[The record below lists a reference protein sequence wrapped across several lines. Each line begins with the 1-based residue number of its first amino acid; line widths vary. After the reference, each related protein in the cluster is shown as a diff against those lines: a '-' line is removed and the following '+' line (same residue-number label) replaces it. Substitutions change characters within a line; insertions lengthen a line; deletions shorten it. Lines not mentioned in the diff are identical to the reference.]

1 MKNLIMIQVV
11 TPDYREKF
19 FGHLQKNLGN
29 SFRLYSGDVDF
40 QKSIKSEHN
49 VLKTKIINTFLFKRS
64 LLFQFGSHWQ
74 ELFKKNI
81 MVIGLN
87 PRIISNWIFLI
98 LRKPLGLK
106 TYVWGHAWPRKGPNS
121 KTARIRHLM
130 QRFAS
135 GTITYS
141 EAHKKELMVK
151 YPKLRILSA
160 PNALYSQSEMGG
172 LELSMDE
179 AKNII
184 YVGRLVAAKK
194 PLFLVKAFHKLLDL
208 DTNLIIVG
216 DGPERKKIDE
226 YVETHNLGLRVQLTG
241 HINNFNKL
249 KELYAKS
256 LVSVSPGYVGLSIT
270 QSFAFGVPMLISRNE
285 DHSPEIEAAKESSNA
300 VFFQTDNQNDF
311 CLKVEEIFK
320 SKKVFFE
327 KRNIIADQCKKH
339 YTIEQMAISF
349 VQILKDN

>member
-1 MKNLIMIQVV
+1 MNKLILIQVV
-11 TPDYREKF
+11 APDYRSKF
-19 FGHLQKNLGN
+19 FGQLEKDLGCAFSLYAGEHYFQKTIQSDLKINKIRITN
-29 SFRLYSGDVDF
+29 SFF
-40 QKSIKSEHN
+40 
-49 VLKTKIINTFLFKRS
+49 FKRS
-64 LLFQFGSHWQ
+64 FLFQFGSHWR
-74 ELFKKNI
+74 ELFKKNVI
-81 MVIGLN
+81 VIGLN

-130 QRFAS
+130 QRYAS

-141 EAHKKELMVK
+141 EAHKKELLDK
-151 YPKLRILSA
+151 YPKLRILNA
-160 PNALYSQSEMGG
+160 PNALYSQHEMGG

-184 YVGRLVAAKK
+184 FVGRLVAAKK
-194 PLFLVKAFHKLLDL
+194 PLFLVEAFHKLIDL

-216 DGPERKKIDE
+216 DGPERKKIDQ
-226 YVETHNLGLRVQLTG
+226 YVKTHNLESRVQLTG

-249 KELYAKS
+249 KQLYATS

-285 DHSPEIEAAKESSNA
+285 NHSPEIEAAKESSNA
-300 VFFQTDNQNDF
+300 IFFQTDNQNDF
-311 CLKVEEIFK
+311 CLKVEEVFK
-320 SKKVFFE
+320 FKKALFK
-327 KRNIIADQCKKH
+327 KRKTIANECKKH
-339 YTIEQMAISF
+339 YTVEQMATSF
-349 VQILKDN
+349 FQILEEN

>member
-1 MKNLIMIQVV
+1 MKNLTVIQVV
-11 TPDYREKF
+11 APDYREKF
-19 FGHLQKNLGN
+19 FEHLQKNLGN

-40 QKSIKSEHN
+40 KKSIKSEHKIN
-49 VLKTKIINTFLFKRS
+49 KTKIINKFLFKRS
-64 LLFQFGSHWQ
+64 VLFQFGSHWG

-81 MVIGLN
+81 IVIGLN

-106 TYVWGHAWPRKGPNS
+106 TYVWGHAWPRKGSNS
-121 KTARIRHLM
+121 KTACIRYLM
-130 QRFAS
+130 QRLAS

-141 EAHKKELMVK
+141 ETQKKELLVK
-151 YPKLRILSA
+151 YPKLHILSA

-172 LELSMDE
+172 LERPMDE

-226 YVETHNLGLRVQLTG
+226 YVETHKLESRVQLAG

-249 KELYAKS
+249 KQLYATS

-285 DHSPEIEAAKESSNA
+285 NHSPEIEAAKQSINA
-300 VFFQTDNQNDF
+300 IFFQTDNQNDF

-320 SKKVFFE
+320 FKKVFFE
-327 KRNIIADQCKKH
+327 KRKTIATECKKH
-339 YTIEQMAISF
+339 YTTEKMATSF
-349 VQILKDN
+349 FQILIEN

>member
-1 MKNLIMIQVV
+1 MNNFILIQVV
-11 TPDYREKF
+11 APDYRSKF
-19 FGHLQKNLGN
+19 FAQLEKDLGKA
-29 SFRLYSGDVDF
+29 FRLYAGEHYF
-40 QKSIKSEHN
+40 QRTIQSD
-49 VLKTKIINTFLFKRS
+49 LKTNKTLIKNSFFFKRR
-64 LLFQFGSHWQ
+64 LLFQFGSHWR
-74 ELFKKNI
+74 ELLKKNI
-81 MVIGLN
+81 VVIGLN

-98 LRKPLGLK
+98 IRKPLGLK

-141 EAHKKELMVK
+141 EAHKKELLVK

-160 PNALYSQSEMGG
+160 PNALYSQHEMGG
-172 LELSMDE
+172 LERPMDE
-179 AKNII
+179 VKNII

-208 DTNLIIVG
+208 HTNLIIVG

-226 YVETHNLGLRVQLTG
+226 YVETHNLESRIQLMG
-241 HINNFNKL
+241 HINDFNKL
-249 KELYAKS
+249 KQLYATS

-285 DHSPEIEAAKESSNA
+285 NHSPEIEAAKENSNA
-300 VFFQTDNQNDF
+300 VFFQTDNQKDF
-311 CLKVEEIFK
+311 CFKVQEIFK
-320 SKKVFFE
+320 FKKLFF
-327 KRNIIADQCKKH
+327 
-339 YTIEQMAISF
+339 
-349 VQILKDN
+349 

>member
-1 MKNLIMIQVV
+1 
-11 TPDYREKF
+11 
-19 FGHLQKNLGN
+19 
-29 SFRLYSGDVDF
+29 
-40 QKSIKSEHN
+40 
-49 VLKTKIINTFLFKRS
+49 
-64 LLFQFGSHWQ
+64 
-74 ELFKKNI
+74 
-81 MVIGLN
+81 
-87 PRIISNWIFLI
+87 
-98 LRKPLGLK
+98 
-106 TYVWGHAWPRKGPNS
+106 
-121 KTARIRHLM
+121 
-130 QRFAS
+130 
-135 GTITYS
+135 
-141 EAHKKELMVK
+141 
-151 YPKLRILSA
+151 
-160 PNALYSQSEMGG
+160 MGG

-285 DHSPEIEAAKESSNA
+285 DHSPEIEAVKESSNA
-300 VFFQTDNQNDF
+300 IFFQTDNQNDF

>member
-1 MKNLIMIQVV
+1 MKNLIVVQVV
-11 TPDYREKF
+11 APDYREKF
-19 FGHLQKNLGN
+19 FEHQQKNLGN

-40 QKSIKSEHN
+40 QKSIKSDHKI
-49 VLKTKIINTFLFKRS
+49 LKTKINNKFLFKRI
-64 LLFQFGSHWQ
+64 LLFQFGSHWR

-81 MVIGLN
+81 IVIGLN

-121 KTARIRHLM
+121 KTASIRHLM

-141 EAHKKELMVK
+141 EAQKKDLLVK
-151 YPKLRILSA
+151 YPKLRVLSA
-160 PNALYSQSEMGG
+160 PNALYSRNEMGG
-172 LELSMDE
+172 LERPMDE
-179 AKNII
+179 VKNII

-216 DGPERKKIDE
+216 HGPERKKIEE
-226 YVETHNLGLRVQLTG
+226 YIETYNLESRIQLMG
-241 HINNFNKL
+241 HINDFNKL
-249 KELYAKS
+249 KQLYGTS
-256 LVSVSPGYVGLSIT
+256 LISVSPGYVGLSIT

-285 DHSPEIEAAKESSNA
+285 NHSPEIEAAKESSNA
-300 VFFQTDNQNDF
+300 VFFQTDNQKDF
-311 CLKVEEIFK
+311 CFKVEEIFK
-320 SKKVFFE
+320 FKKVFFE
-327 KRNIIADQCKKH
+327 KRKMIADECKKH
-339 YTIEQMAISF
+339 YTIEQMATSF
-349 VQILKDN
+349 FQILKEN